1 MGIQDKPYKRLIFH
15 RGDERKSGKIPIRR
29 EMFMD
34 GSDWPSGLAKA
45 ATRFFEEVFYV
56 ITVPSKDMVRE
67 DIESDGVLMK
77 VISREDFKKYNNKC
91 DVFLKR
97 ANPEWTPPDKPLTI
111 FYSASA
117 SSFPRSKWDVVLTSD
132 TARAKSGVTP
142 WIKGGNHNFW
152 SPADVKKVYDFV
164 VVGRRQKNIA
174 LVRAIAKAFP
184 EKSILMIGWAT
195 PTEPAFSPLSEK
207 NIQSVG
213 RRGHKYIREMLR
225 KAKWGIICTC
235 NGEGWPMSTQLE
247 YSLCGVPYV
256 YGNRFATDGYYSN
269 EKTSTKFDD
278 SFDFSKWR
286 EMSKSAAEYARQYT
300 TCDVS
305 AESLVKIARAA
316 LKKIRG

>member
-1 MGIQDKPYKRLIFH
+1 MTTQDKPYKRLIFH
-15 RGDERKSGKIPIRR
+15 RGDERKPGKIPIRQ

-45 ATRFFEEVFYV
+45 AARFFEEVLYV
-56 ITVPSKDMVRE
+56 ITVPSEDMVRE

-77 VISREDFKKYNNKC
+77 VISRKDFKKYDNEC

-117 SSFPRSKWDVVLTSD
+117 SSLPGRKWDVVLTSD
-132 TARAKSGVTP
+132 TARAKGGVTH

-152 SPADVKKVYDFV
+152 GPADVEKSYDFV

-174 LVRAIAKAFP
+174 LVRAIARAFP

-195 PTEPAFSPLSEK
+195 PTEPAFSPLNEK

-213 RRGHKYIREMLR
+213 RLGHRDIREMLR

-247 YSLCGVPYV
+247 YSLCGVPYI
-256 YGNRFATDGYYSN
+256 YGSGFATGGYYSN
-269 EKTSTKFDD
+269 EKTSVRFGED
-278 SFDFSKWR
+278 FDFSKWR
-286 EMSKSAAEYARQYT
+286 EMSRSASDYAHQHM

-305 AESLVKIARAA
+305 ARSLVQIVGAA
-316 LKKIRG
+316 LKNGRG